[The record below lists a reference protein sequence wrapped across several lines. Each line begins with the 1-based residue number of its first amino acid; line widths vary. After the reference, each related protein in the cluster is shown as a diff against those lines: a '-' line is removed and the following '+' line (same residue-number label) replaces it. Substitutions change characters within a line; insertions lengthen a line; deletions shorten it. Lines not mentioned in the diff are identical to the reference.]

1 MTYKYTGDGS
11 QFIAGVPARDLTDSE
26 FKALD
31 VKLQKQCLESG
42 LYVAPAT
49 PNKKNDVK
57 ETINN
62 G

>member
-31 VKLQKQCLESG
+31 VNLQKQCLESG
-42 LYVAPAT
+42 LYTAPVS
-49 PNKKNDVK
+49 NKKAEVK
-57 ETINN
+57 EIPTN